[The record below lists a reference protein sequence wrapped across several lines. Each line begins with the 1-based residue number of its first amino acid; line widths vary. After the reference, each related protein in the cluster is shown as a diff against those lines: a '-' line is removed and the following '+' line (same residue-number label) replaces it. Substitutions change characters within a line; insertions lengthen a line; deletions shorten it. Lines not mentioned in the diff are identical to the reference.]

1 MKLWEEKS
9 GSVVVSVVFVQLYCT
24 RKRELFVVFMQLKE
38 EVVEE
43 NCVRSFCKPARG
55 RAGCFR
61 EQMDCL
67 ELCSATTDVGSCVCI
82 VFMQLSKEKW
92 IAWSGVCRFNAN
104 QIRKKE
110 KLYVK
115 FLLNYGKKG
124 YCGEQCP

>member
-61 EQMDCL
+61 KQMDCL
-67 ELCSATTDVGSCVCI
+67 ELCSATTEEKSRCRELCLYSFYATLKGKVDCMERC
-82 VFMQLSKEKW
+82 LS
-92 IAWSGVCRFNAN
+92 F
-104 QIRKKE
+104 
-110 KLYVK
+110 
-115 FLLNYGKKG
+115 
-124 YCGEQCP
+124 